1 MVIVLGDEYSN
12 KSQEKGQS
20 LWDEMVRE
28 DDLLEEVN
36 FGLGFPYLLSKVAT
50 TNCVLQCSGSAK
62 NCMNGVLM
70 WCLAQV

>member
-12 KSQEKGQS
+12 KSYEKGQS

-50 TNCVLQCSGSAK
+50 TNCVL
-62 NCMNGVLM
+62 
-70 WCLAQV
+70 

>member
-12 KSQEKGQS
+12 KSYEKGQS

-36 FGLGFPYLLSKVAT
+36 FGLGFPYLLSIVSFSVQ
-50 TNCVLQCSGSAK
+50 VLLRI
-62 NCMNGVLM
+62 V
-70 WCLAQV
+70 